1 MLKVGWF
8 STARGESSRKL
19 LTAAFESIRS
29 RELKAKIEFVFCSRE
44 PGESDKTDIFIE
56 QVKDYGI
63 PLVCL
68 SVKQFARQSSQQIG
82 VKTERLPE
90 WRLEYDRQVM
100 EKLASYSPDICML
113 AGYMLIVGPEM
124 CRRYNMINL
133 HPALPTGPKGTW
145 QEVIWDLMSA
155 RATESGVMM
164 HLVTPDLDRGPV
176 ITYCRYNITGPG
188 FDNLWKSVANVPVST
203 IKTQQGE
210 ENELFKNI
218 RQAGFM
224 RETLLIIHT
233 LKSFSE
239 GKITVDRQRRLL
251 DACGRPIPG
260 YDLTSEIDSALNES
274 NKRGDH

>member
-19 LTAAFESIRS
+19 LSTAFESIRS
-29 RELKAKIEFVFCSRE
+29 GELNAKIDFVFCSRE
-44 PGESDKTDIFIE
+44 PDESEKTDLFIE
-56 QVKDYGI
+56 QVNGYGI
-63 PLVCL
+63 PLVYL
-68 SVKQFARQSSQQIG
+68 SVKEFAQKSSQEIG
-82 VKTERLPE
+82 VKSERLPE

-100 EKLASYSPDICML
+100 KKLSSYAPDICML

-124 CRRYNMINL
+124 CQRYNMINL

-145 QEVIWDLMSA
+145 QEVIWDLISN

-176 ITYCRYNITGPG
+176 ITYCKYSISSLEFNP
-188 FDNLWKSVANVPVST
+188 LWEAIDDVPVST

-210 ENELFKNI
+210 NNELFKKI

-224 RETLLIIHT
+224 RETPLIIHT

-239 GKITVDRQRRLL
+239 GKITIDRQKRLL
-251 DACGRPIPG
+251 DTAGKPIPG
-260 YDLTSEIDSALNES
+260 YDLTGEIDRALS
-274 NKRGDH
+274 GS